1 MPGASFVDTNIWVY
15 AHLAAPDDP
24 RCERAWGFIHRLES
38 PVISAQVV
46 AEYFNVMRR
55 NGEDESRLQRNI
67 GRMLHQCTIQPLDTA
82 VIRST
87 LDIRSRYGFSIWDS
101 QIVATAL
108 AAGCQ
113 TLHTEDLQHGQVIET
128 LQVINPLRG

>member
-1 MPGASFVDTNIWVY
+1 LD
-15 AHLAAPDDP
+15 AA
-24 RCERAWGFIHRLES
+24 A
-38 PVISAQVV
+38 
-46 AEYFNVMRR
+46 
-55 NGEDESRLQRNI
+55 
-67 GRMLHQCTIQPLDTA
+67 
-82 VIRST
+82 IRST

-108 AAGCQ
+108 AAGCH